1 MSDFI
6 AGTLMAK
13 LITGLGGLV
22 GGVSFMLFYTP
33 VNVWDAAI
41 RSGLAVTAA
50 IVFSPLLLDWLNLQ
64 PTMNNSV
71 GSSVAIGFC
80 AWSILSLVARSL
92 INLQDE
98 RTTLR
103 MPWSWVLVRRKK

>member
-50 IVFSPLLLDWLNLQ
+50 IVFSPLLLDWLNLE
-64 PTMNNSV
+64 PTLNNSV

-80 AWSILSLVARSL
+80 AWSFLSLVARSL
-92 INLQDE
+92 INLNDE
-98 RTTLR
+98 RTSLR
-103 MPWSWVLVRRKK
+103 LPWIVRHRKKH

>member
-1 MSDFI
+1 MSEII
-6 AGTLMAK
+6 AGTLVAK
-13 LITGLGGLV
+13 LISGLGGLV

-50 IVFSPLLLDWLNLQ
+50 IIFSPILLDWFNLQ
-64 PTMNNSV
+64 VTMNNSIA
-71 GSSVAIGFC
+71 SSVAIGFC
-80 AWSILSLVARSL
+80 AWSVLSLLARSL

-98 RTTLR
+98 KTVFKF
-103 MPWSWVLVRRKK
+103 PWITRKKN